1 MTGVNRHKLHP
12 KATHFTL
19 RDRFLYNLTRAQ
31 RKRLQ
36 LRRRLGKG
44 Y

>member
-1 MTGVNRHKLHP
+1 MRHKLHP
-12 KATHFTL
+12 KAKQHTL
-19 RDRFLYNLTRAQ
+19 RDRFLYNLTRPM